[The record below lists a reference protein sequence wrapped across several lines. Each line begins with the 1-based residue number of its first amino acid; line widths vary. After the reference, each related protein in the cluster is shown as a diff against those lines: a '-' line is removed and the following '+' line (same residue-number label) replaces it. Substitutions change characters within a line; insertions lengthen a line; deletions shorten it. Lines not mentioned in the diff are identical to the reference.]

1 MFISILTVQVFPLE
15 CFAVHGIETMS
26 ADESKGFVE
35 LHTDYNHKRYQKKLK
50 TEGATIDEMAKEQQ
64 QDPSAKSNLASPKDN
79 ASHVISTDL
88 PKPDKANDIVA
99 NQSTPGISA
108 L

>member
-15 CFAVHGIETMS
+15 CFAIHGIETMS

-35 LHTDYNHKRYQKKLK
+35 LHTGYNHKRYQKKLR
-50 TEGATIDEMAKEQQ
+50 TGGTTIDETAKEQQ
-64 QDPSAKSNLASPKDN
+64 KDPSIKSNLASPKDT
-79 ASHVISTDL
+79 ASHVTSSDL
-88 PKPDKANDIVA
+88 PKPDKAIA

>member
-1 MFISILTVQVFPLE
+1 MFITIQVFPLE
-15 CFAVHGIETMS
+15 CFAVHGNEKMN
-26 ADESKGFVE
+26 ADENKGFVE
-35 LHTDYNHKRYQKKLK
+35 LHTDYNPKRFQKKLR
-50 TEGATIDEMAKEQQ
+50 TGGATIDETAKEQQ

-79 ASHVISTDL
+79 ASHVTSNDS